1 MYFNR
6 YKRKSNNNILIKEN
20 RKKFSKFEIAT
31 IKRTAQS
38 VNPMVS
44 KKAKLKEQIDALQ
57 AEYDQL
63 NTMQEQYEASIKTM
77 TGGYGTEDLVD
88 KVIETTS
95 AVDKNGKPIKVTKY
109 VLKYPETVIPVAAEE
124 IEGMTASE
132 VDDTAVVE
140 EVETPKDAETPVSP
154 FMAE

>member
-1 MYFNR
+1 M
-6 YKRKSNNNILIKEN
+6 
-20 RKKFSKFEIAT
+20 KKFSKFEIAT

>member
-1 MYFNR
+1 METR
-6 YKRKSNNNILIKEN
+6 
-20 RKKFSKFEIAT
+20 KFSKFEIAT

-132 VDDTAVVE
+132 VDDTAIVE

>member
-1 MYFNR
+1 METR
-6 YKRKSNNNILIKEN
+6 
-20 RKKFSKFEIAT
+20 KFSKFEIAT

-44 KKAKLKEQIDALQ
+44 KKAKIKEQIDALQ

-109 VLKYPETVIPVAAEE
+109 VLKYPETIIPVAAEE
-124 IEGMTASE
+124 IEDMTAAE
-132 VDDTAVVE
+132 VDETAVVE

-154 FMAE
+154 FMTEE

>member
-1 MYFNR
+1 METR
-6 YKRKSNNNILIKEN
+6 
-20 RKKFSKFEIAT
+20 KFSKFEIAT

-44 KKAKLKEQIDALQ
+44 KKAKIKEQIDALQ

-124 IEGMTASE
+124 IEDMTAVE
-132 VDDTAVVE
+132 VDETAVVE
-140 EVETPKDAETPVSP
+140 EVETPKDAETLVSL
-154 FMAE
+154 FMTEE

>member
-1 MYFNR
+1 METR
-6 YKRKSNNNILIKEN
+6 
-20 RKKFSKFEIAT
+20 KFSKFEIAT

-44 KKAKLKEQIDALQ
+44 KKAKIKEQIDALQ

-63 NTMQEQYEASIKTM
+63 NTMQEQYEASSKTM

-109 VLKYPETVIPVAAEE
+109 VLKYPETVIPIAAEE
-124 IEGMTASE
+124 IEDMTAAE
-132 VDDTAVVE
+132 VDETAVVE
-140 EVETPKDAETPVSP
+140 GIETPKDAETPVSP
-154 FMAE
+154 FMTEE

>member
-1 MYFNR
+1 M
-6 YKRKSNNNILIKEN
+6 
-20 RKKFSKFEIAT
+20 KKFSKFEIAT

-109 VLKYPETVIPVAAEE
+109 ILKYPETVIPVAAEE

>member
-1 MYFNR
+1 M
-6 YKRKSNNNILIKEN
+6 
-20 RKKFSKFEIAT
+20 KKFSKFEIAT
-31 IKRTAQS
+31 IKRTGQS

-109 VLKYPETVIPVAAEE
+109 VLKYPETVIPIAAEE

-132 VDDTAVVE
+132 VDDTAIVE

>member
-1 MYFNR
+1 M
-6 YKRKSNNNILIKEN
+6 
-20 RKKFSKFEIAT
+20 KKFSKFEIAT

-154 FMAE
+154 FIAE

>member
-1 MYFNR
+1 METR
-6 YKRKSNNNILIKEN
+6 
-20 RKKFSKFEIAT
+20 KFSKFEIAT

-132 VDDTAVVE
+132 VDGTAVVE

>member
-1 MYFNR
+1 METR
-6 YKRKSNNNILIKEN
+6 
-20 RKKFSKFEIAT
+20 KFSKFEIAT

-109 VLKYPETVIPVAAEE
+109 VLKYPETIIPVAAEE

>member
-1 MYFNR
+1 M
-6 YKRKSNNNILIKEN
+6 
-20 RKKFSKFEIAT
+20 KKFSKFEIAT

-124 IEGMTASE
+124 IEGMTAAE

-140 EVETPKDAETPVSP
+140 EVETPKDSETPVSP

>member
-1 MYFNR
+1 METR
-6 YKRKSNNNILIKEN
+6 
-20 RKKFSKFEIAT
+20 KFSKFEIAT

-44 KKAKLKEQIDALQ
+44 KKAKIKEQIDALQ

-109 VLKYPETVIPVAAEE
+109 VLKYPDTVIPVAAEE
-124 IEGMTASE
+124 IEDMTAAE
-132 VDDTAVVE
+132 VDETAVVE

-154 FMAE
+154 FMTEE

>member
-1 MYFNR
+1 M
-6 YKRKSNNNILIKEN
+6 
-20 RKKFSKFEIAT
+20 KKFSKFEIAT

-140 EVETPKDAETPVSP
+140 EGETPKDAETPVSP

>member
-1 MYFNR
+1 M
-6 YKRKSNNNILIKEN
+6 
-20 RKKFSKFEIAT
+20 KKFSKFEIAT

-140 EVETPKDAETPVSP
+140 EVATPKDEETPVYP

>member
-1 MYFNR
+1 M
-6 YKRKSNNNILIKEN
+6 
-20 RKKFSKFEIAT
+20 KKFSKFEIAT

-140 EVETPKDAETPVSP
+140 EVETPKDSETPVSP

>member
-1 MYFNR
+1 M
-6 YKRKSNNNILIKEN
+6 
-20 RKKFSKFEIAT
+20 KKFSKFEIAT

-140 EVETPKDAETPVSP
+140 EVETHKAAETIVSR

>member
-1 MYFNR
+1 M
-6 YKRKSNNNILIKEN
+6 
-20 RKKFSKFEIAT
+20 KKFSKFEIAT

-44 KKAKLKEQIDALQ
+44 KKAKLKEQIDARQ
-57 AEYDQL
+57 TEYDQL

-88 KVIETTS
+88 KGIETTS

-140 EVETPKDAETPVSP
+140 GVETPKDAETPVSP

>member
-1 MYFNR
+1 M
-6 YKRKSNNNILIKEN
+6 
-20 RKKFSKFEIAT
+20 KKFSKFEIAT

-124 IEGMTASE
+124 IESMTASE

>member
-1 MYFNR
+1 M
-6 YKRKSNNNILIKEN
+6 
-20 RKKFSKFEIAT
+20 KKFSKYEIAT

-44 KKAKLKEQIDALQ
+44 KKAKLKEQINALQ

-140 EVETPKDAETPVSP
+140 EVETPKDAETPISP

>member
-1 MYFNR
+1 METR
-6 YKRKSNNNILIKEN
+6 
-20 RKKFSKFEIAT
+20 KFSKFEIAT

-57 AEYDQL
+57 AEYDQR

-109 VLKYPETVIPVAAEE
+109 VLKYPETVIPIAAEE

-140 EVETPKDAETPVSP
+140 GVETPKDAETPVSP

>member
-1 MYFNR
+1 M
-6 YKRKSNNNILIKEN
+6 
-20 RKKFSKFEIAT
+20 KKFSKFEIAT

-57 AEYDQL
+57 AEYAQL
-63 NTMQEQYEASIKTM
+63 DTMQEQYEASIKTM

>member
-1 MYFNR
+1 MR
-6 YKRKSNNNILIKEN
+6 
-20 RKKFSKFEIAT
+20 KFSKFEIAT

-44 KKAKLKEQIDALQ
+44 RKAKLREMIDAYQ

-63 NTMQEQYEASIKTM
+63 DAMQEQYEASIKTM

-95 AVDKNGKPIKVTKY
+95 AMDKNGKPIKVTKY
-109 VLKYPETVIPVAAEE
+109 VLKYPDTIIPTPVENLEPMSAECCD
-124 IEGMTASE
+124 GDAC
-132 VDDTAVVE
+132 VDMVE
-140 EVETPKDAETPVSP
+140 ADVNAETPVTP
-154 FMAE
+154 FIN

>member
-1 MYFNR
+1 M
-6 YKRKSNNNILIKEN
+6 KTKG
-20 RKKFSKFEIAT
+20 FSKFEIAT

-44 KKAKLKEQIDALQ
+44 KKAKLREHIYALQ

-77 TGGYGTEDLVD
+77 TGGYGTEDLVE
-88 KVIETTS
+88 KVIETTG
-95 AVDKNGKPIKVTKY
+95 AVDKNGKLIKITKY

-124 IEGMTASE
+124 IEGATATE
-132 VDDTAVVE
+132 VDENEVVG
-140 EVETPKDAETPVSP
+140 EVEAPKDAETPVSP
-154 FMAE
+154 FMEGETAEEEDPLKF

>member
-1 MYFNR
+1 M
-6 YKRKSNNNILIKEN
+6 
-20 RKKFSKFEIAT
+20 KKFSKFEIAT

-57 AEYDQL
+57 TEHDQL

-109 VLKYPETVIPVAAEE
+109 VLKYPETVIPVEAEE
-124 IEGMTASE
+124 IEGMIASE

>member
-1 MYFNR
+1 METR
-6 YKRKSNNNILIKEN
+6 
-20 RKKFSKFEIAT
+20 KFSKFEIAT

-109 VLKYPETVIPVAAEE
+109 VLKYPETVIPIAAEE

>member
-1 MYFNR
+1 METR
-6 YKRKSNNNILIKEN
+6 
-20 RKKFSKFEIAT
+20 KFSKFEVAT

-124 IEGMTASE
+124 IGSMTASE

>member
-1 MYFNR
+1 METR
-6 YKRKSNNNILIKEN
+6 
-20 RKKFSKFEIAT
+20 KFSKFEIAT

-44 KKAKLKEQIDALQ
+44 KKAKIKEQIDALQ

-124 IEGMTASE
+124 IEDMTAAE
-132 VDDTAVVE
+132 VDETAVVE
-140 EVETPKDAETPVSP
+140 EIETPKDAETPVSP
-154 FMAE
+154 FMTEE